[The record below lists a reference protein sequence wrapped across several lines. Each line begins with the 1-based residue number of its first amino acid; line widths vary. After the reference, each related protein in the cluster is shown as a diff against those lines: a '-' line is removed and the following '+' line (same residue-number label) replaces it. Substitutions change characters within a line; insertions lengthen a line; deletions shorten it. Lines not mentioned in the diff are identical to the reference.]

1 MWNVAKPLE
10 VECRQP
16 IRLLPDTRSFGF
28 LTLSLDCTWRQ
39 GLSVQ
44 STVLAFL
51 QLFKFSP
58 RCLFWLGVG
67 SQEGD
72 TTPVISGQF
81 IRDCRVCSSLTST
94 SRAATPLC
102 WDLGIVI
109 NMKKSDLELYSMA
122 QYLRML
128 MNIMKESVFLMDS

>member
-1 MWNVAKPLE
+1 MQAANSPTS
-10 VECRQP
+10 RYP
-16 IRLLPDTRSFGF
+16 FIRI
-28 LTLSLDCTWRQ
+28 LDLIS
-39 GLSVQ
+39 GLHFEARFIS
-44 STVLAFL
+44 SEHCVLAFL

-72 TTPVISGQF
+72 TTPVVSGQF

-122 QYLRML
+122 
-128 MNIMKESVFLMDS
+128 